1 MCPVQYPL
9 EHIECCFRAYG
20 LSSLTINQSRYNKH
34 LHRLTKDNKVYCR
47 TTGCYLGQFVP
58 DKDSA
63 TPAKSPAELKAGED
77 QSVKSEKSDIPKSSL
92 FAKDNMTNSSSSSV
106 FWKPKF
112 VKRFDVRCESASMFW
127 KFDLVLNTGE
137 GDFPLYGN
145 SGLETLIH
153 FLLDEDIVDLRDLRR
168 FLLDEDGKPIDDN
181 LFKMVCREIQ
191 SSIVPDNKFNLES
204 SSGNADDNLRHSER
218 QLKTKISLNSQ
229 WSQLDLETYDPQYKN
244 KINKY
249 KNLAGGDAQKL
260 RQVSEWEKKCDYM
273 KSRIESP
280 GESIEKTVVK
290 SNSQSKTPV
299 RSIGF

>member
-1 MCPVQYPL
+1 
-9 EHIECCFRAYG
+9 
-20 LSSLTINQSRYNKH
+20 
-34 LHRLTKDNKVYCR
+34 LTKDNKVYCR

-112 VKRFDVRCESASMFW
+112 VKRFDVRCEFASMFW